1 MIDIGL
7 LGAFIGGILALLSP
21 CSALLLP
28 AFFAYAFSTPTQ
40 LIARTTVFFLGLAA
54 VLVPIGVGAGAV
66 GSFFTTH
73 RDTLITAGGAVVM
86 ILGVFVFFG
95 GGFRIGPSMAPAG
108 TSRGSTFLL
117 GALYGFSGFC
127 TGPLLGAVLT
137 TAVVGGGSI
146 TAAGGNSSDNVLAAS
161 AYGALI
167 LAAYGLGM
175 TVPLFGLA
183 LVWDKWNISQWRPL
197 IGSTRQVGPLKLHT
211 TSMLSGGLLVV
222 VGALFLFFRGGTTLP
237 SVISI
242 DSHARIQEWVLS
254 TFGNVSDVMVAII
267 IGLAIAGGLVVYIL
281 RNSSAGASDSF
292 DSK

>member
-1 MIDIGL
+1 MIDIGI

-28 AFFAYAFSTPTQ
+28 AFFAYAFSTATQ
-40 LIARTTVFFLGLAA
+40 LIARTTVFFLGLAS
-54 VLVPIGVGAGAV
+54 VLVPIGVGAGIV
-66 GSFFTTH
+66 GSFFTTY
-73 RDTLITAGGAVVM
+73 RDTLITAGGVVVI
-86 ILGVFVFFG
+86 ILGAIVFFG
-95 GGFRIGPSMAPAG
+95 GGFRIGPTMAPAG

-146 TAAGGNSSDNVLAAS
+146 TAAGGNSSENLIAAS

-183 LVWDKWNISQWRPL
+183 LVWDKWNVSQWRPL
-197 IGSTRQVGPLKLHT
+197 RGSTQQFGPLRLHT
-211 TSMLSGGLLVV
+211 TSMLSGGLMIL

-237 SVISI
+237 SVISV
-242 DSHARIQEWVLS
+242 DSHARIQEWVLV
-254 TFGNVSDVMVAII
+254 TFGPVSDVVVAIF
-267 IGLAIAGGLVVYIL
+267 IGLAIAGGLVAHIL
-281 RNSSAGASDSF
+281 RNSSAGATDSF